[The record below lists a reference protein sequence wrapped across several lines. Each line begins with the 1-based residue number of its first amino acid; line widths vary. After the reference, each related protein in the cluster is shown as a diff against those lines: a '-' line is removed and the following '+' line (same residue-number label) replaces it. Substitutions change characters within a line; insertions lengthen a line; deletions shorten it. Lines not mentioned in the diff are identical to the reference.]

1 MFFVVKF
8 GGGGVFVVGTLTS
21 AASRTASI
29 KVQKKKTEFEGA
41 KGFFFSGKGARRI
54 FGGKGHLKENFGT
67 FFSPW

>member
-1 MFFVVKF
+1 MKF

-41 KGFFFSGKGARRI
+41 KVFFRAKR
-54 FGGKGHLKENFGT
+54 KEGYLEGRGI
-67 FFSPW
+67 